1 MGRNLHQLKHFYHA
15 ARIITKME
23 VLKMQDY
30 GPLPLTWQ
38 RIDRFPADFLLR
50 HHQIRDCSGAS
61 QVNNFKF

>member
-1 MGRNLHQLKHFYHA
+1 
-15 ARIITKME
+15 ME

-38 RIDRFPADFLLR
+38 RIDRFPADFLLH